1 VWRVSVRKR
10 EAMVKQ
16 QSSNPRTL
24 IVIPC
29 FNEENTIGTV
39 ILKSKKYSKNILV
52 VDDGSKDETSDIAK
66 RAGARVIVHKKN
78 MGKGAAIKTGFQYA
92 LQNKYDYVVTI
103 DGDGQHNPDEIP
115 NILGSVMNNG
125 HDISIGYRVG
135 QQTEMPKWRKLG
147 KRVLDYGTGLG
158 NGGFITDSQCG
169 FRAFNKR
176 AITAITPKLNGND
189 FSVESEQLMR
199 AHELDLK
206 VVNTNVSCKYRDLDT
221 STINPASHGI
231 SVLQRVLW
239 LIAERH
245 PLAAIVLPGFIMVL
259 IGLALGIHTL
269 QIYNQTHIFL
279 ISYAIL
285 VSILLIIG
293 AIGMFI
299 GLMLNVLPGMIQRA
313 KS

>member
-1 VWRVSVRKR
+1 MTKSGL
-10 EAMVKQ
+10 
-16 QSSNPRTL
+16 SNPRTL

-29 FNEENTIGTV
+29 FNEERTIGTV
-39 ILKSKKYSKNILV
+39 ILKSKKYSRNVLV
-52 VDDGSKDETSDIAK
+52 VDDGSKDDTSEIAR
-66 RAGARVIVHKKN
+66 RAGARVIIHPRN
-78 MGKGAAIKTGFQYA
+78 MGKGAAIKTGFHYA

-115 NILGSVMNNG
+115 NVLGNVMNNG

-135 QQTEMPKWRKLG
+135 EQTEMPKWRKIG

-158 NGGFITDSQCG
+158 NGGFVTDSQCG

-176 AITAITPKLNGND
+176 AIAAITPQLNGNN
-189 FSVESEQLMR
+189 FNVESEQLVR
-199 AHELDLK
+199 AHEHDLK
-206 VVNTNVSCKYRDLDT
+206 IVNTNVSCKYKNLDT
-221 STINPASHGI
+221 STKNPASHGF
-231 SVLQRVLW
+231 SVLRYVMW

-245 PLAAIVLPGFIMVL
+245 PLAAIVLPGFILVL
-259 IGLALGIHTL
+259 IGLFLGIHTL
-269 QIYNQTHIFL
+269 QIYNQSHVFL

-285 VSILLIIG
+285 VSILVIVGVI
-293 AIGMFI
+293 AMFI